1 MAPYEGKEIGE
12 ARSAMAQGRLKIDRL
27 ERELEAIT
35 VSAMKYRSSYTKSAA
50 QMAKQAMSEAESEAM
65 ATKKIRRTVVEESSS
80 RRQVA

>member
-65 ATKKIRRTVVEESSS
+65 ATKKIRRTVVEESCS